1 MELVFIVILLI
12 AGLFYYLY
20 AAIIKKRNRTL
31 EALSGIDVQFNMRF
45 DLIPNILK
53 VAKKFMEHEKSLLE
67 DVTKLRTQVQSGYNK
82 QDSNEVQEHLQSVET
97 LSSKM
102 GQLMISVEDYPDLKS
117 NETMVQAM
125 RTYNEVEANIAA
137 ARRSYNASV
146 TELNN
151 TVQIF
156 PGSLVASMIGIKEMP
171 FFEAAPE
178 TKVSVDADSYL

>member
-1 MELVFIVILLI
+1 MELSIIVVLLV

-20 AAIIKKRNRTL
+20 ASIIKKRNRAL
-31 EALSGIDVQFNMRF
+31 ESLSGIDVQFNMRF

-82 QDSNEVQEHLQSVET
+82 QDRNEVQEHLQSVES

-102 GQLMISVEDYPDLKS
+102 GQLMISVEDYPDLTS

-125 RTYNEVEANIAA
+125 RTYNEVEANISA

-156 PGSLVASMIGIKEMP
+156 PGNLVASMINIKEMP

-178 TKVSVDADSYL
+178 TKRSVDADSYL